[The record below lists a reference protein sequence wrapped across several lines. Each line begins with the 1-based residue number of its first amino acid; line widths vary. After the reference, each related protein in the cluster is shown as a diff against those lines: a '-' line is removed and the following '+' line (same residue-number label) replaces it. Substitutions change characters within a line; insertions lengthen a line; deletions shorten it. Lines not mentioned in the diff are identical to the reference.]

1 MLGLIGALWGLYLA
15 GFVANHLR
23 VRRQGEHRQRR
34 LRGDRS
40 SEIGMA
46 LQFGAVGLGFAWRR
60 PEAAG
65 GWLAAASI
73 ALAVASIALNHYA
86 LAHLGRQWRLR
97 AVIAEDHELVETGPY
112 GWVRHPVYTA
122 FFGMLVAT
130 VLAVTSP
137 GAGALA
143 AALFVA
149 GTEIRIRAEE
159 KLLAERF
166 GRRYRDYCSRVP
178 AWLPPLR

>member
-1 MLGLIGALWGLYLA
+1 MLRLFGLLWGLYLA
-15 GFVANHLR
+15 GFMVNHLR
-23 VRRQGEHRQRR
+23 VRRLGRHRERR
-34 LRGDRS
+34 VRTARF

-46 LQFGAVGLGFAWRR
+46 LQFGAVGLSFVWRR
-60 PEAAG
+60 SEAAG
-65 GWLAAASI
+65 GWLAAAGI
-73 ALAVASIALNHYA
+73 ALALASIALNHYA

-130 VLAVTSP
+130 VLAVASP
-137 GAGALA
+137 STGALA

-166 GRRYRDYCSRVP
+166 GRRYLDYRSRTH

>member
-1 MLGLIGALWGLYLA
+1 MLRLFGLLWGLYLA

-23 VRRQGEHRQRR
+23 VRRTGKHKGRR
-34 LRGDRS
+34 VRTARF

-46 LQFGAVGLGFAWRR
+46 LQFAAVGLSFAWRR

-73 ALAVASIALNHYA
+73 ALALASIALNHYA

-112 GWVRHPVYTA
+112 AWVRHPVYTA

-137 GAGALA
+137 AAGALA
-143 AALFVA
+143 AALFIA

-166 GRRYRDYCSRVP
+166 GRRYREYCSRVP
-178 AWLPPLR
+178 AWLPPVR